1 MSPPEPKAGARRRW
15 SRNFSPNEDNMTE
28 TATFKALVL
37 NQRDGQT
44 VATLATLTDA
54 DLPPEAVLVAV
65 DYSSLNYKDG
75 LAITGKGK
83 IVRQFPMVPGIDL
96 AGTVLESAAP
106 AYQPGGGVVL
116 TGWSVGERYWGGYA
130 QRARVRAEWLTPL
143 PDKLDSRQ
151 AMAIGTAGFTA
162 MLCVMA
168 LEQAGVRPDA
178 AKPVLMTGAS
188 GGVGSVAV
196 ALLARLGYR
205 VTAATGRPENRDY
218 LRELGAV
225 EFVGREEMNAP
236 CRPLEAQR
244 WAGVVDTVGG
254 RVLARALAETDYGG
268 AVAACGLAGG
278 VDLPTT
284 VMPFILRG
292 VKLLGVDSVL
302 CPPEPR
308 RAAWARLA
316 RDLPA
321 ALLERMIQVVP
332 LAETPRLAEAILA
345 GQVRG
350 RVVVDPNA

>member
-1 MSPPEPKAGARRRW
+1 
-15 SRNFSPNEDNMTE
+15 MTA

-44 VATLATLTDA
+44 VATLATLTEA
-54 DLPPEAVLVAV
+54 DLPPEDVLVAV

-75 LAITGKGK
+75 LAVTGKGK
-83 IVRQFPMVPGIDL
+83 IVRQFPLVPGIDL
-96 AGTVLESAAP
+96 AGTVLESDAP
-106 AYQPGGGVVL
+106 AYQPGDRVVL

-143 PDKLDSRQ
+143 PEKLDSRR
-151 AMAIGTAGFTA
+151 AMAIGTAGLTA
-162 MLCVMA
+162 MLAVLA
-168 LEQAGVRPDA
+168 LEQANVGPDVS
-178 AKPVLMTGAS
+178 KPVLVTGAS

-196 ALLARLGYR
+196 TLLARLGYR
-205 VTAATGRPENRDY
+205 VAAVTGRPENHDY
-218 LRELGAV
+218 LRDLGAV
-225 EFVGREEMNAP
+225 EFIDRSEMNQP
-236 CRPLEAQR
+236 SRPLEAQR

-292 VKLLGVDSVL
+292 VKLLGIDSVL

-316 RDLPA
+316 HDLPA
-321 ALLERMIQVVP
+321 SLLEQMTQIVS
-332 LAETPRLAEAILA
+332 LADIPALAEAILA

-350 RVVVDPNA
+350 RVVVDPNL